1 MAYLIDYIFVLFA
14 LISCIIA
21 IYLIGNLL
29 NSNFKKY
36 TSQFFIFIIGIF
48 SSIIIISLFLSKG
61 KTFNL
66 SVLTSVP
73 IIFYLTK
80 QKLSLTGLW
89 HNFKENIHPEFFFL
103 VIPALLYFWVQS
115 FNYYNPLTDEYFF
128 LEGDQLYYATIGNY
142 LYNFGIENRF
152 LDILNL
158 SNSYLSTHHYGDS
171 WFVAFFYLFYHSIRQ
186 LF

>member
-21 IYLIGNLL
+21 IYLIGNLFYSML

-73 IIFYLTK
+73 TIFYLTK
-80 QKLSLTGLW
+80 QKLSLTGFW
-89 HNFKENIHPEFFFL
+89 HNFKENIHPEFF
-103 VIPALLYFWVQS
+103 
-115 FNYYNPLTDEYFF
+115 
-128 LEGDQLYYATIGNY
+128 
-142 LYNFGIENRF
+142 
-152 LDILNL
+152 
-158 SNSYLSTHHYGDS
+158 
-171 WFVAFFYLFYHSIRQ
+171 
-186 LF
+186 